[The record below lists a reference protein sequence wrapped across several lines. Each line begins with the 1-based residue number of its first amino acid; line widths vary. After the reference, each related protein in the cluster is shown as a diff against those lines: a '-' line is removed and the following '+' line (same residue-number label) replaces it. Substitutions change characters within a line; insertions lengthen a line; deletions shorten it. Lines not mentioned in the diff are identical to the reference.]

1 MSPAS
6 PGASFEGNFP
16 GDRPATGELE
26 MLRNLLNS
34 DDRFHGF
41 DHAGSLASFQEY
53 ADDYLMSWQPLVID
67 AADLAHV
74 REARDVVRRVLVDRD
89 RTAVEKLNALAAS
102 HPVRVHFRADA
113 ADSMLQPATGTVAK
127 DSVARIV
134 ATIHLAVTAGDWQ
147 SLRSCERDDCGW
159 IYFDASPGRR
169 GRWCTLS
176 CGSVMKTRA
185 YRQRTRASAV

>member
-1 MSPAS
+1 MSSARS
-6 PGASFEGNFP
+6 GASFEGNFP

-41 DHAGSLASFQEY
+41 DHAESVASFQEY
-53 ADDYLMSWQPLVID
+53 ADNYLAAWQPLVVD
-67 AADLAHV
+67 TADLAHV
-74 REARDVVRRVLVDRD
+74 REARDVVRRVLVDCD
-89 RTAVEKLNALAAS
+89 RAAVEELNTLAAS
-102 HPVRVHFRADA
+102 HPVRVQFRADA
-113 ADSMLQPATGTVAK
+113 AGSVLQPTAGTVAK
-127 DSVARIV
+127 DAVARIV
-134 ATIHLAVTAGDWQ
+134 ATIHLAIAAGDWQ